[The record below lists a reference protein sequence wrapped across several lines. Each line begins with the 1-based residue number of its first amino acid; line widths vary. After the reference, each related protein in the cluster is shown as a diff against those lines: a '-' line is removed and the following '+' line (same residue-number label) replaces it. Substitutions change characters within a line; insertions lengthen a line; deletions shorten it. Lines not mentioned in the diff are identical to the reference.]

1 MYDFILGD
9 KATILKNAE
18 EEKRFLLSVK
28 RMLPRWCNSI
38 PDSEFLSLYDVLSDT
53 SGGGIYVETGSGAS
67 TIVLFWFA
75 MKNGGKLYTWDTNGS
90 KLYFLRTVI
99 FDAIIRVFKEK
110 SIWKIWYPVAT
121 ASTSE
126 YAGISALSDI
136 PDIAEKGVS
145 ACFLDSEHTIDNLLA
160 ETKQVLKLMRK
171 GSVIIIDD
179 SNYRSLHVNMAYAN
193 MLRRKLGLLPCEEPK
208 DNISEKTF
216 GESVET
222 YLSENVAEVVH
233 IDDTYKTYYKDD
245 LFWAYYKTDRDIMAD
260 MDMEKY
266 DNLEHRFDAWKII
279 KK

>member
-9 KATILKNAE
+9 KATILKNVE
-18 EEKRFLLSVK
+18 EEKKFLLSVK

-38 PDSEFLSLYDVLSDT
+38 PDSEFLALYDVLADT
-53 SGGGIYVETGSGAS
+53 RGGIYVETGSGAS

-75 MKNGGKLYTWDTNGS
+75 MKNGGRLYSWDTNGS
-90 KLYFLRTVI
+90 KLYFIRNVI
-99 FDAIIRVFKEK
+99 SDAILRVFKEK
-110 SIWKIWYPVAT
+110 NIWEIWCPVAT

-126 YAGISALSDI
+126 YAGISALNEI
-136 PDIAEKGVS
+136 PDIAANGVA

-160 ETKQVLKLMRK
+160 ETKQVLKLMRE
-171 GSVIIIDD
+171 GAVIIIDD

-216 GESVET
+216 GESVEA
-222 YLSENVAEVVH
+222 YLSENVTEVAH
-233 IDDTYKTYYKDD
+233 IEDTYKTYYKADVY
-245 LFWAYYKTDRDIMAD
+245 LAYYKADRDNMVS
-260 MDMEKY
+260 MDMIEN